1 MRKAIFHEPCESLD
15 ASIGGSVPLPFL
27 PQTPSY
33 LVLVQ
38 PDSTVISKWELL
50 SEAKTMNVVAV
61 AVVEGAAVHVEAAE
75 LVAHAVE
82 FVVGGD
88 AVADSAMVP
97 VEIAGIHGIGCFVV
111 VVVVVVVAAAAAAV
125 VAAAVAE
132 ERLRVAEIGRI
143 GRPAG
148 VPESLHVGLEA
159 AVVAVAVVVAAEPQ
173 V

>member
-1 MRKAIFHEPCESLD
+1 
-15 ASIGGSVPLPFL
+15 
-27 PQTPSY
+27 
-33 LVLVQ
+33 
-38 PDSTVISKWELL
+38 VISKWELL

-111 VVVVVVVAAAAAAV
+111 VVVVAAAAAAV

>member
-111 VVVVVVVAAAAAAV
+111 VVVVAAAAAAV

>member
-1 MRKAIFHEPCESLD
+1 VRKAIFHEPCESLD

-111 VVVVVVVAAAAAAV
+111 VVVVAAAAAAV